1 MVRRLTQSMPTGR
14 MPVDIGASNVN
25 NYYYRIVI
33 NHCTYPLEIQTELEN
48 TACAKRL
55 TERMFAKIQFTMVR
69 LTNLNSMPGS
79 KVPNMQSDLNYVVL
93 GSPKRLKQVVTRS
106 ELIGERLKV
115 NTRHRLMEFGI
126 LHHLER

>member
-1 MVRRLTQSMPTGR
+1 MVRRLTQFMPVGK
-14 MPVDIGASNVN
+14 MPVDIVASNAN

-33 NHCTYPLEIQTELEN
+33 NHCTYPLGIQTELGN

-79 KVPNMQSDLNYVVL
+79 KGP
-93 GSPKRLKQVVTRS
+93 
-106 ELIGERLKV
+106 
-115 NTRHRLMEFGI
+115 
-126 LHHLER
+126 